1 MNPNLPMTPAQVTR
15 GISMR
20 HYAFGKR
27 IKQIAD
33 EAGIGTGHI
42 YDVIMAKPFSEAVR
56 ARLEGYLRTPAGPA
70 ALVQDNDRGKDV
82 DSERFRL
89 LRRVLRA
96 RRLAQVHGLPLCDRH
111 RLKSLTNTELR
122 VYFYN
127 LGDRIKRH
135 IMELDL
141 SISRHWKLADEME
154 PWEFIERIDLLR
166 AYRSLRDAKRNLHS
180 PVLAQTGR
188 AAPPVL
194 QFRR

>member
-1 MNPNLPMTPAQVTR
+1 MKPYVAMTPAQVTR

-20 HYAFGKR
+20 HYAWGKR

-33 EAGIGTGHI
+33 EAGVDASAI
-42 YDVIMAKPFSEAVR
+42 YQVLKAEPFSEAVR
-56 ARLEGYLRTPAGPA
+56 ARLEGYLRTPAAPS
-70 ALVQDNDRGKDV
+70 ALVQDNDRKMTF

-96 RRLAQVHGLPLCDRH
+96 RRLAQSYGLPICGRE
-111 RLKSLTNTELR
+111 RLKKLTNTELR

-127 LGDRIKRH
+127 LGDRVKRA
-135 IMELDL
+135 ILELDL

-166 AYRSLRDAKRNLHS
+166 ATRSLRNAERDRRCT
-180 PVLAQTGR
+180 VLPQTR
-188 AAPPVL
+188 SSAPAVVQL
-194 QFRR
+194 RG